1 MAERQAVP
9 SRPRLSGI
17 VITRN
22 EAGNLDA
29 CLQSLSFCDEIV
41 VVDSGST
48 DGSQEIVRRH
58 GARLIER
65 DWPGFGPQKEFAR
78 QEAAGEWILSIDADE
93 RVTPALRQEI
103 ETALAAPAADAYEL
117 PVLSTVLGRE
127 MWHSGYWPDY
137 HLRLFRKDVAQF
149 SLSEVHEGVV
159 TDRPVLRLK
168 EPLKHHPV
176 RRLADL
182 LRKVDSYSTL
192 GARTVVAKGRPV
204 GPSQALTRGAFAFF
218 KTYVL
223 KRGFLDGAEGLMNAA
238 AHSQTVFWKYA
249 KAWEAQRPKPDAQS
263 DRSDA

>member
-1 MAERQAVP
+1 MADRRAAP
-9 SRPRLSGI
+9 ARPRLSGI

-22 EAGNLDA
+22 EARNLHA
-29 CLQSLSFCDEIV
+29 CLESLAFCDEII

-48 DGSQEIVRRH
+48 DGTQDIARRH

-78 QEAAGEWILSIDADE
+78 QEAAGEWVLSIDADE
-93 RVTPALRQEI
+93 RVTPALKAEI
-103 ETALAAPAADAYEL
+103 EAVLAAPGADAYEL

-149 SLSEVHEGVV
+149 SPSEVHEGVV
-159 TDRPVLRLK
+159 TQRPVLRLK
-168 EPLKHHPV
+168 EPLAHHPV

-182 LRKVDSYSTL
+182 LRKVESYSTL
-192 GARTVVAKGRPV
+192 GAKAVVAKGRRI
-204 GPSQALTRGAFAFF
+204 GPAGALTRGAFAFF

-223 KRGFLDGAEGLMNAA
+223 KRGFLDGPEGLMNAA

-249 KAWEAQRPKPDAQS
+249 KAWEAQRKNSADQS
-263 DRSDA
+263 DSSDA

>member
-1 MAERQAVP
+1 MADRQAAP

-17 VITRN
+17 VIARN
-22 EAGNLDA
+22 EARNLDA
-29 CLQSLSFCDEIV
+29 CLASLAFCDEIV

-48 DGSQEIVRRH
+48 DGTQDIARHH

-65 DWPGFGPQKEFAR
+65 GWPGFGPQKEFAR
-78 QEAAGEWILSIDADE
+78 QEAAGEWVLSIDADE
-93 RVTPALRQEI
+93 RVTPALKAEI
-103 ETALAAPAADAYEL
+103 EAVLAAPDADAYEL

-137 HLRLFRKDVAQF
+137 HLRLFRKDLAQF

-159 TDRPVLRLK
+159 TKRPVLRLK

-176 RRLADL
+176 RSLADL

-192 GARTVVAKGRPV
+192 GAKALLAKGRPI
-204 GPSQALTRGAFAFF
+204 GPAQALTRGAFAFF

-249 KAWEAQRPKPDAQS
+249 KAWEAQRSNSADQS
-263 DRSDA
+263 DSSDA